1 MNSRVVDA
9 RKRSARVAKT
19 ERSKELRWGWR
30 KPCRARVRIVNA
42 DGASGSGHLRDVSLS
57 GAFLETSLSL
67 ALNSTITVHVRRDE
81 SRKGDIVMNAT
92 VMRLADNGAGV
103 EWLDVAG
110 DMVCE
115 QLGCAERCAAEE
127 TGA

>member
-1 MNSRVVDA
+1 MIRVRA
-9 RKRSARVAKT
+9 L
-19 ERSKELRWGWR
+19 SKEFG
-30 KPCRARVRIVNA
+30 
-42 DGASGSGHLRDVSLS
+42 
-57 GAFLETSLSL
+57 
-67 ALNSTITVHVRRDE
+67 
-81 SRKGDIVMNAT
+81 
-92 VMRLADNGAGV
+92 MRDNGAGV